1 MNMTQ
6 PLSFMVQ
13 STKQNIG
20 KTEHKNKKRPLL
32 DFFIKKMFIYFM
44 IYCYFRELFQS
55 CALT

>member
-20 KTEHKNKKRPLL
+20 KTEQKNKKRPLL